1 MQRGRGGSSGR
12 WRAAAAVVATA
23 CGSNDTTLVDGAG
36 LPPSAEGG
44 CEDSRPAS
52 LGRTSAALS
61 VVDRSLV
68 GSPARYVADPALPA
82 REPELV
88 RSLRARRAAAWE
100 IAARVLAPVSL
111 PAGLGAPDAELR
123 TWQTWHNEDDLTRI
137 FRRLYAGLSPEERAT
152 RAPFSGDAIAEAWS
166 WNDGAVADFD
176 AWSAERLA
184 AYRSAIDSSAEVAGV
199 GGIARVAHAP
209 ATSLHWLESYGEVLA
224 CRRSDLPP
232 EPDAP
237 PAATDAGSGCSATPP
252 LMPACLAGQ
261 FAPSSVLVKASW
273 ARLDAGAPVYAFD
286 TSAASLAD
294 KLSASSGFDWGPG
307 DRAVSPG
314 EDEMYTLQLPN
325 GNRFGLT
332 GLHIMS
338 KELEHWVW
346 VTLWWS
352 DAPDEDFGADR
363 PDEIGAPFDH
373 YKLCSVVWFDE
384 GDDTPG
390 GGFASDA
397 PSLAAALAS
406 TGSGPGAPTWCSN
419 PYIERGAGNAA
430 TNCIGCHQHAG
441 TTLSTEEV
449 LAAHDPASGTG
460 RRQSRSSFPAD
471 YVFALRRGD
480 DIGAMFV
487 ETEDHSAPGP
497 TQP

>member
-1 MQRGRGGSSGR
+1 
-12 WRAAAAVVATA
+12 
-23 CGSNDTTLVDGAG
+23 
-36 LPPSAEGG
+36 
-44 CEDSRPAS
+44 
-52 LGRTSAALS
+52 

-68 GSPARYVADPALPA
+68 GSPARYVADPALHA
-82 REPELV
+82 REPELMG
-88 RSLRARRAAAWE
+88 SQRARRAAAWE
-100 IAARVLAPVSL
+100 IAARVLAPVAL
-111 PAGLGAPDAELR
+111 PAGLGAPEPELR

-137 FRRLYAGLSPEERAT
+137 FRRLYAGLTPAERAR
-152 RAPFSGDAIAEAWS
+152 RAPFSADAIAEAWR
-166 WNDGAVADFD
+166 WNDGSIADFD

-184 AYRSAIDSSAEVAGV
+184 DYRRAIDSAAEVAGV

-209 ATSLHWLESYGEVLA
+209 ATSQHWLESYGQVLA
-224 CRRSDLPP
+224 CRRSDAPP
-232 EPDAP
+232 EPDLP
-237 PAATDAGSGCSATPP
+237 PPSLDPSGCAAAAPFE
-252 LMPACLAGQ
+252 PACLAGQ
-261 FAPSSVLVKASW
+261 FAPASVLVKATW
-273 ARLDAGAPVYAFD
+273 ARLDAGGPLYAFD

-294 KLSASSGFDWGPG
+294 KLSAAQGFDWGPG
-307 DRAVSPG
+307 DRPVSPG
-314 EDEMYTLQLPN
+314 EDEMYTVQLPN

-338 KELEHWVW
+338 KELEHWFW
-346 VTLWWS
+346 LTLWWS
-352 DAPDEDFGADR
+352 DEPDEDFGADR
-363 PDEIGAPFDH
+363 PDAIGAPFDH

-384 GDDTPG
+384 GDQALD
-390 GGFASDA
+390 GGFAGDA

-441 TTLSTEEV
+441 TTSSTEEV

-460 RRQSRSSFPAD
+460 RRQSRSSFPGD

-487 ETEDHSAPGP
+487 ETEDHSAPAP
-497 TQP
+497 DTP

>member
-1 MQRGRGGSSGR
+1 MRQARGGSGES
-12 WRAAAAVVATA
+12 WRTAAAALALA
-23 CGSNDTTLVDGAG
+23 CGATDATRVEPDE
-36 LPPSAEGG
+36 P
-44 CEDSRPAS
+44 RPAAAEDAC
-52 LGRTSAALS
+52 LDRRAPDLRRDSAALS

-68 GSPARYVADPALPA
+68 GDPASYVADPSLRV
-82 REPELV
+82 REPELM
-88 RSLRARRAAAWE
+88 RSQRARRAAAWE
-100 IAARVLAPVSL
+100 VAARVLAPVAL
-111 PAGLGAPDAELR
+111 PADLGLPGPTLR
-123 TWQTWHNEDDLTRI
+123 AWQTWHNEDDLTRI
-137 FRRLYAGLSPEERAT
+137 FRRLYAQLTPEERAR
-152 RAPFSGDAIAEAWS
+152 RAPFSADAITEAGR
-166 WNDGAVADFD
+166 WNDGAVSDFE
-176 AWSAERLA
+176 AWSVERLA
-184 AYRSAIDSSAEVAGV
+184 EYRRAIDSAAEVAGV

-209 ATSLHWLESYGEVLA
+209 ATSQHWLESYAEVLE
-224 CRRSDLPP
+224 CRRSDAPP
-232 EPDAP
+232 EPEGVP
-237 PAATDAGSGCSATPP
+237 MDAGSPCDDEPTFE
-252 LMPACLAGQ
+252 PACLAGQ
-261 FAPSSVLVKASW
+261 FDPASVLVKASW
-273 ARLDAGAPVYAFD
+273 TRLDAGGTVHAFD

-294 KLSASSGFDWGPG
+294 KLSSAQGFDWGPG

-338 KELEHWVW
+338 KELEHWFW

-352 DAPDEDFGADR
+352 DDPDSDFGEDR
-363 PDEIGAPFDH
+363 PDGIGAPFDH

-384 GDDTPG
+384 ADDSAD

-406 TGSGPGAPTWCSN
+406 TASGPGGPTWCSN

-441 TTLSTEEV
+441 TTLSSEEV

-487 ETEDHSAPGP
+487 ETEDHSAASPLAP
-497 TQP
+497 